1 MHHRINVYTLHLF
14 ATVAQE
20 GSIVRA
26 AAREHIAASALSRRL
41 ADLEHAFGAPLMV
54 RSPRGVELTDA
65 GRLVLARGERID
77 RELQELA
84 RDVQSHGGRVAGTV
98 RVWANMSAV
107 IGFLPERLRSLLA
120 RYPELR
126 ISLHEEDTADVVR
139 ACIDDRTDVGIGVRT
154 EVPQGMEQWPF
165 ASDPLLVVLPRGH
178 VLARRRTLAFA
189 EAMQH
194 PLIGVRSGGAL
205 DRFVRAQALAAGLP
219 LQVAV
224 TVGSFDAVC
233 RMVEV
238 GMGIAIIPRSAAAAY
253 AGTTRFV
260 LRPLAEPWA
269 ERELCLYALRKTPR
283 PPSVQA
289 VIDAWR
295 SDGMPQEERGRSR

>member
-139 ACIDDRTDVGIGVRT
+139 ACIDDRADVGIGVRT

-165 ASDPLLVVLPRGH
+165 ASDPLLVTLPRAGPAAH
-178 VLARRRTLAFA
+178 AGLCRGDAAPV
-189 EAMQH
+189 
-194 PLIGVRSGGAL
+194 
-205 DRFVRAQALAAGLP
+205 DWRAQRRCAGPLCARTGIGRRATAAG
-219 LQVAV
+219 
-224 TVGSFDAVC
+224 GC
-233 RMVEV
+233 
-238 GMGIAIIPRSAAAAY
+238 
-253 AGTTRFV
+253 
-260 LRPLAEPWA
+260 
-269 ERELCLYALRKTPR
+269 
-283 PPSVQA
+283 
-289 VIDAWR
+289 
-295 SDGMPQEERGRSR
+295 DGGQL